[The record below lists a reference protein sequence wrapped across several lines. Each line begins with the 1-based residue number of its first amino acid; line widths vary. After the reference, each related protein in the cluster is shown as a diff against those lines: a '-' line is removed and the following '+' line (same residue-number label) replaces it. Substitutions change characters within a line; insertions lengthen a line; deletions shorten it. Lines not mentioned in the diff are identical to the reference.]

1 MKILDI
7 TPKETQIV
15 LRKDSGLV
23 TAEALEREEET
34 RKLIKGYISKNLKKG
49 TDYYELQIGGRTS
62 KPSLSKPGAEKFM
75 SLFHL
80 RAEFER
86 DNDTWEM
93 MGKKDGVLCYVCK
106 LYTKSGQLVGE
117 GRGARDVHK
126 DGDINKTIKMAQ
138 KSANIDAVLRVG
150 ALSEMFTQDLKDW
163 AARGGQGLPLK
174 EPAPPAPPARSAP
187 RARLFAGLGCGSFG
201 PPDRLGNPA
210 LDLCR
215 RLLSG
220 QPKARPE
227 KGLRRRVGRSV
238 FDQMG
243 IAHVGISDSHRR
255 RIVRHHSRAA
265 RLAIGRG
272 CLARPGDG
280 HTCQ

>member
-62 KPSLSKPGAEKFM
+62 NPSLSKPGAEKFM

-126 DGDINKTIKMAQ
+126 DGDINKAIKMAQ

-150 ALSEMFTQDLKDW
+150 ALSEMFTQDLED
-163 AARGGQGLPLK
+163 LK
-174 EPAPPAPPARSAP
+174 ENEKINNFPIIDLDSDPTIKNAKQHDD
-187 RARLFAGLGCGSFG
+187 LIGLKK
-201 PPDRLGNPA
+201 RIM
-210 LDLCR
+210 
-215 RLLSG
+215 LLINRIEMRNVKD
-220 QPKARPE
+220 KAEIENLIRESCQEELIPE
-227 KGLRRRVGRSV
+227 NYQSISNKLEIIWT
-238 FDQMG
+238 DQQE
-243 IAHVGISDSHRR
+243 AHKK
-255 RIVRHHSRAA
+255 
-265 RLAIGRG
+265 LK
-272 CLARPGDG
+272 
-280 HTCQ
+280 

>member
-7 TPKETQIV
+7 TPKENQIV
-15 LRKDSGLV
+15 LRKEGGLV

-49 TDYYELQIGGRTS
+49 TDYYELQIGNRVS

-93 MGKKDGVLCYVCK
+93 MGKKEGVLCYVCR

-126 DGDINKTIKMAQ
+126 DGDINKAIKMAQ

-150 ALSEMFTQDLKDW
+150 ALSEMFTQDLEDLK
-163 AARGGQGLPLK
+163 GELPI
-174 EPAPPAPPARSAP
+174 
-187 RARLFAGLGCGSFG
+187 
-201 PPDRLGNPA
+201 
-210 LDLCR
+210 LDLDSDPTIKNAKQHDDLIILKKR
-215 RLLSG
+215 IMLLINRIEMRNVKD
-220 QPKARPE
+220 KAEIENLIRESCQEELIPE
-227 KGLRRRVGRSV
+227 NYQS
-238 FDQMG
+238 
-243 IAHVGISDSHRR
+243 ISNKLEILYREQKQ
-255 RIVRHHSRAA
+255 I
-265 RLAIGRG
+265 
-272 CLARPGDG
+272 
-280 HTCQ
+280 QK